1 MGTPLCVQRYRLYL
15 VFVPRPSAG
24 GCPPCCSPLTKP
36 SLLFAATPPT
46 PFSPNQEGVPSPLGV
61 PGCLPSCFPLRG
73 PNWCRYFSWGRRGS
87 VHSACRP
94 HPRCTGLGG
103 GGCLSSLQEPPGARM
118 GLQKLA
124 RASELSNPPFFPPLH
139 CNNQHC
145 TLWGI
150 PLWGQL
156 PSSPTSFS
164 GWQAAVDAKLSV
176 ALVKQP
182 APQRAKATPYAGRQP
197 V

>member
-36 SLLFAATPPT
+36 SLLFAATPPH
-46 PFSPNQEGVPSPLGV
+46 PSPPTRRGFPTLWGCPAASPLVSPCVDLIGVVISAGAGGALCILPAALTLGV
-61 PGCLPSCFPLRG
+61 QD
-73 PNWCRYFSWGRRGS
+73 W
-87 VHSACRP
+87 
-94 HPRCTGLGG
+94 GG

-118 GLQKLA
+118 GLQKLV